1 MEADL
6 PSTRFGMISI
16 YPRWFEQSQLI
27 AETVPD
33 NLTSALR
40 ITHFPTSPDLPPPLR
55 ATSAMLIMACYNGEA
70 AEGEALLSPMR
81 SLGTALLDTFALIP
95 YSQVATISNDPDDA
109 APLFLY
115 NESSAFQALASKDI
129 ETLLDI
135 AGNRAS
141 GIFQIEIRQ
150 LGGALAR
157 QPEDAMA
164 FNREPDTFRATLSC
178 LLLQT
183 SLLQKRPKWMQSY
196 LSLKDE
202 LRNKGCAISC
212 E

>member
-1 MEADL
+1 
-6 PSTRFGMISI
+6 
-16 YPRWFEQSQLI
+16 
-27 AETVPD
+27 
-33 NLTSALR
+33 
-40 ITHFPTSPDLPPPLR
+40 
-55 ATSAMLIMACYNGEA
+55 MLIMACYNGEA

-164 FNREPDTFRATLSC
+164 FNCRHAHFYLNVQATAPSPDQLTGGKQSIATMMQALQPALMGETLINFLDAGDVGPDLTRAAYTPETYQRLVA
-178 LLLQT
+178 
-183 SLLQKRPKWMQSY
+183 
-196 LSLKDE
+196 LKD
-202 LRNKGCAISC
+202 RYDAKNVFRFNHNIPPSSR
-212 E
+212 